1 VSSHILLCA
10 ARRGLRICAPAIPLF
25 ALSLISHPAPAAAQT
40 VALPPVQVDVPRR
53 PRRNTRTTVPTPTPA
68 EEQSGEVVTSPT
80 TVATP
85 TVEVANSITVIT
97 ADDIARKQL
106 RTLPDAL
113 QEAPGLNVVQSGG
126 VGAQT
131 SIFIR
136 GTNANHVK
144 VLIDGI
150 DVTDPVN
157 PNQAFDFSQLPTED
171 IARIEVLRGPQ
182 SGLYG
187 SDAIGGVI
195 SITTKRGEGPPKAY
209 LSLEGGSFGTFNQS
223 TGVRGSQ
230 DRFNYSF
237 NVMHIHAASTP
248 VTPLEIL
255 APGQARNN
263 DYYDNKTFSTRL
275 GYDFSDSFS
284 INAVSRYTA
293 STHDLTGDFDD
304 NFHGPDIAKSTQL
317 DHQSYSR
324 IEAVWSL
331 LDGRFK
337 NFFGAAYTKVQT
349 KTFFPEDINFNGV
362 AAGSGPSNAIGT
374 RTKLDWRGVFAINP
388 DHTVVMGLEDEM
400 FAFDQFSPFGGGV
413 PSASNANRGAY
424 VELQSKFWERL
435 FLVANVRRDDND
447 QFGGHQTFRIAP
459 AFIVP
464 WTETKL
470 KASYGTGFKAPTL
483 SQLYNSFPLFFFAN
497 PNLLPEQSKGYD
509 IGFEQPLMHDRIRF
523 GVTYFHNDITDLIQ
537 SVDIPGQ
544 FVFGVPVQTLGNVG
558 QATTYGAETFAAVA
572 VTPRLNLRADYTYT
586 VAQDDIL
593 HVELLRRPK
602 NKASLSANWQATDQL
617 KLTSTFLYVG
627 SWLDISRDNLT
638 PNVAPPYHV
647 VNLAANYAA
656 SEHVTYFGRIDNLFN
671 EHYQVPIGFLRPG
684 IGVFGGVRLT
694 N

>member
-1 VSSHILLCA
+1 MSSQILLFA
-10 ARRGLRICAPAIPLF
+10 ARRGVRICAPTVPLF
-25 ALSLISHPAPAAAQT
+25 ALSLISHPVPAAAQS
-40 VALPPVQVDVPRR
+40 VALPPVQVDAPRR
-53 PRRNTRTTVPTPTPA
+53 PRRNTRNTVPTPTPA
-68 EEQSGEVVTSPT
+68 EEQNGEVVTSPT

-85 TVEVANSITVIT
+85 TAEVANSITVIT
-97 ADDIARKQL
+97 ADDIARHQY

-113 QEAPGLNVVQSGG
+113 QDAPGLNVVQSGG

-131 SIFIR
+131 AVFIR
-136 GTNANHVK
+136 GTNSNHVK

-150 DVTDPVN
+150 DATDPSN
-157 PNQAFDFSQLPTED
+157 PSQTFDFSQLPTDD
-171 IARIEVLRGPQ
+171 IARIEILRGPQ

-209 LSLEGGSFGTFNQS
+209 LRLEGGSFGTFNQS
-223 TGVRGSQ
+223 TGVSGSQ
-230 DRFNYSF
+230 DRFNYAF
-237 NVMHIHAASTP
+237 NVMHLHTASTP
-248 VTPLEIL
+248 VTPFAIL
-255 APGQARNN
+255 SPGQTRNN
-263 DYYDNKTFSTRL
+263 DYYDNKTFSTRV

-284 INAVSRYTA
+284 INAVSRYTT
-293 STHDLTGDFDD
+293 STHDFTGDFDD
-304 NFHGPDIAKSTQL
+304 NLGPDFATSTQL

-337 NFFGAAYTKVQT
+337 NFFGAAYTNAQT
-349 KTFFPEDINFNGV
+349 KTFIPEDPNINGLLP
-362 AAGSGPSNAIGT
+362 GSGPLNSIGT
-374 RTKLDWRGVFAINP
+374 RTKLDWRGVFAVNS
-388 DHTVVMGLEDEM
+388 DHTVVMGLEDER
-400 FAFDQFSPFGGGV
+400 FAFDQASPFGVSV

-424 VELQSKFWERL
+424 LELQSKFWERL

-447 QFGGHQTFRIAP
+447 AFGGHQTFRIAP

-483 SQLYNSFPLFFFAN
+483 SQLYNSFPPLFLSN
-497 PNLLPEQSKGYD
+497 SNLLPEESRGYD
-509 IGFEQPLMHDRIRF
+509 VGFEQPLMHDRIRF
-523 GVTYFHNDITDLIQ
+523 GATYFHNDITNLIQ

-544 FVFGVPVQTLGNVG
+544 FAFGVPVQTLGNVG
-558 QATTYGAETFAAVA
+558 QATTYGAETFATFA

-586 VAQDDIL
+586 AAQDEIA
-593 HVELLRRPK
+593 HQELLRRPK
-602 NKASLSANWQATDQL
+602 NKASLAANWQATDQL
-617 KLTSTFLYVG
+617 KLTATWLYVSG
-627 SWLDISRDNLT
+627 WVDISRDNLT
-638 PNVAPPYHV
+638 PSFAPPYQV

-656 SEHVTYFGRIDNLFN
+656 SEHVTYFGRLDNLFN

-684 IGVFGGVRLT
+684 FGIFGGVRLT